1 MSDPATF
8 AVFMDFSET
17 SVGTPGRDQGWRF
30 TLMARVKS
38 GFQDA
43 MIFRYQKISA
53 TEVLFTGVCS
63 PADLADFGPVPQKE
77 NGFFRSA
84 TTTLDFAART
94 DAYEIRDSVLAEIET
109 LCNEMSRISGYMTP
123 VQTIEISSIPSTDVD
138 PQ

>member
-1 MSDPATF
+1 MSDSITF

-30 TLMARVKS
+30 TLTARVKS
-38 GFQDA
+38 GFQDP
-43 MIFRYQKISA
+43 MVFRYQKISA
-53 TEVLFTGVCS
+53 DEVMFTGVCS
-63 PADLADFGPVPQKE
+63 PADLADFGPVPATE

-94 DAYEIRDSVLAEIET
+94 DAYAIRDSILAEVEA
-109 LCNEMSRISGYMTP
+109 LCNEMSRISSNMTP
-123 VQTIEISSIPSTDVD
+123 VQTIEISSNPSTNVD